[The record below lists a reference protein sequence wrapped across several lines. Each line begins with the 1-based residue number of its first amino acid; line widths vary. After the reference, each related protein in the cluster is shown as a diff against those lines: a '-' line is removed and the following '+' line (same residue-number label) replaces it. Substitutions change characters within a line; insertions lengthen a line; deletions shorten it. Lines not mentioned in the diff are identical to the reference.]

1 MNRLAC
7 IAMVA
12 ASLGATA
19 CMPSTVGGVRGY
31 TAFAA
36 TARVEQLQSARSPD
50 EVAACFR
57 TNAEF
62 LPKSRFEKRADGSTR
77 YSLSG
82 YGLWFEEMLFVPT
95 PAGGSA
101 IEVKSSGAYAGNWI
115 NMLVRD
121 RLGPLGECAAQERTL
136 P

>member
-1 MNRLAC
+1 MSRPLRAAMLVMAIGASAC
-7 IAMVA
+7 
-12 ASLGATA
+12 T
-19 CMPSTVGGVRGY
+19 PSTVGGVRGY

-36 TARVEQLQSARSPD
+36 TARIERLHSARPAD

-57 TNAEF
+57 ANAVF
-62 LPKSRFEKRADGSTR
+62 LPKSRFEKLPDGGMR
-77 YSLSG
+77 YTLAG
-82 YGLWFEEMLFVPT
+82 YGLWFEEMTFA
-95 PAGGSA
+95 PAPDGGSD

-121 RLGPLGECAAQERTL
+121 RLGPLGECAGQGRTE